1 MKYYFIAGEASGDLH
16 GANLISA
23 LKQKDVTSEF
33 RAWGGDKMQNQGAH
47 IVKHY
52 KYLAFMGFWEVAK
65 NLRTILSYIS
75 FCKKDI
81 LAFKPDA
88 LVLIDYPGFNMRI
101 AKWATAVG
109 IPVHYYI
116 MPQVWAW
123 KENRVRKLAK
133 HTNYRY
139 AILPFEVDFFEQKHK
154 LPIDFVGHPLIDEL
168 SAIPKSDVTSLTA
181 TLGLTKNEKI
191 IALLPGSRKQE
202 ISKILGVMAT
212 IIVSF
217 PNYRFVIAGTSNID
231 QSLYHQLA
239 PGVDIVID
247 QTYDLV
253 RIADAAIVT
262 SGTATLETALLKTPQ
277 IVCYK
282 TSPLSFAIAKRI
294 VKLPFIS
301 LVNLVLNRL
310 LVMELIQNECNQTK
324 LTNNLQEILSKNVRK
339 AILTDMIDSLKNS
352 EVKGQEKVATLIT
365 NGLMQVI
372 CLYCSCFSSYKLRNA
387 QRVAKK

>member
-16 GANLISA
+16 GANLIAA
-23 LKQKDVTSEF
+23 LRQKDATSKF
-33 RAWGGDKMQNQGAH
+33 RAWGGDKMQNQGAQ

-65 NLRTILSYIS
+65 NLRTILYYIA

-101 AKWATAVG
+101 AKWATILR

-116 MPQVWAW
+116 LPQVWAW

-139 AILPFEVDFFEQKHK
+139 AILPFEVDFFQRKHK
-154 LPIDFVGHPLIDEL
+154 LPVDFVGHPLIDEL
-168 SAIPKSDVTSLTA
+168 SAIPKSDGSSLRG
-181 TLGLTKNEKI
+181 TLCLTKNEKI

-202 ISKILGVMAT
+202 ISKILGIMT
-212 IIVSF
+212 RIIDSF
-217 PNYRFVIAGTSNID
+217 PDYRFVIAGTSSIE
-231 QSLYHQLA
+231 QSLYRQLA
-239 PGVDIVID
+239 PGVDIVLD

-253 RIADAAIVT
+253 SHADAAIVT

-301 LVNLVLNRL
+301 LVNLIVNRL
-310 LVMELIQNECNQTK
+310 LVRELIQSKYNQTE
-324 LTNNLQEILSKNVRK
+324 LTNSLREILSKNGRK
-339 AILTDMIDSLKNS
+339 AILSGYDELIEKLGG
-352 EVKGQEKVATLIT
+352 KGASQKVATLIHKRT
-365 NGLMQVI
+365 H
-372 CLYCSCFSSYKLRNA
+372 A
-387 QRVAKK
+387 

>member
-16 GANLISA
+16 GANLIAA
-23 LKQKDVTSEF
+23 LKQKDAVSEF
-33 RAWGGDKMQNQGAH
+33 RAWGGDKMQNQGAE

-52 KYLAFMGFWEVAK
+52 KHLAFMGFWEVAK
-65 NLRTILSYIS
+65 NLRTILSNIA

-81 LAFKPDA
+81 IAFKPDA

-101 AKWATAVG
+101 AKWATALG

-139 AILPFEVDFFEQKHK
+139 GILPFEVDFFQKKHK

-168 SAIPKSDVTSLTA
+168 SAIPKSYSTSLRVA
-181 TLGLTKNEKI
+181 LGLTKNEKI

-202 ISKILGVMAT
+202 ISKILGVITT
-212 IIVSF
+212 IIDSF
-217 PNYRFVIAGTSNID
+217 PDYRFVIAGTSNID
-231 QSLYHQLA
+231 RSLYHQLA
-239 PGVDIVID
+239 PDVDIVID
-247 QTYDLV
+247 QTYDLI
-253 RIADAAIVT
+253 RLADAAIVT

-301 LVNLVLNRL
+301 LVNLVVNRL
-310 LVMELIQNECNQTK
+310 LVRELIQSECNQTK
-324 LTNNLQEILSKNVRK
+324 LTNSLQEILSKNGRK
-339 AILTDMIDSLKNS
+339 AILSGYDELIEKLGG
-352 EVKGQEKVATLIT
+352 KGASEKVASLIHRRT
-365 NGLMQVI
+365 H
-372 CLYCSCFSSYKLRNA
+372 A
-387 QRVAKK
+387 

>member
-16 GANLISA
+16 GANLIAA
-23 LKQKDVTSEF
+23 LKQKDATSQF
-33 RAWGGDKMQNQGAH
+33 RAWGGNKMQNQGAQ

-52 KYLAFMGFWEVAK
+52 KHLAFMGFWEVAK
-65 NLRTILSYIS
+65 NLRTILSYIA

-81 LAFKPDA
+81 LSFKPDA
-88 LVLIDYPGFNMRI
+88 LILIDYPGFNMRI
-101 AKWATAVG
+101 AKWASALG

-123 KENRVRKLAK
+123 KENRVNKLAK
-133 HTNYRY
+133 HTDYRY

-154 LPIDFVGHPLIDEL
+154 LSIDFVGHPLIDEL
-168 SAIPKSDVTSLTA
+168 STIPKLDA
-181 TLGLTKNEKI
+181 GPLTKQLNLSENEKI

-202 ISKILGVMAT
+202 ISKILGVMT
-212 IIVSF
+212 TVINSF

-231 QSLYHQLA
+231 QSLYQQLA
-239 PGVDIVID
+239 PNVDIVMD

-277 IVCYK
+277 VVCYK
-282 TSPLSFAIAKRI
+282 TSPLSFSIAKRI

-301 LVNLVLNRL
+301 LVNLVVDRL
-310 LVMELIQNECNQTK
+310 LVRELIQNDCNQTE
-324 LTNNLQEILSKNVRK
+324 LTNSLQEILSENGRK
-339 AILTDMIDSLKNS
+339 EIISGYDELIQKLGG
-352 EVKGQEKVATLIT
+352 KGASEKVAMLIHKRT
-365 NGLMQVI
+365 H
-372 CLYCSCFSSYKLRNA
+372 A
-387 QRVAKK
+387 

>member
-1 MKYYFIAGEASGDLH
+1 MKYYLIAGEASGDLH
-16 GANLISA
+16 GGNLIAA
-23 LKQKDVTSEF
+23 LKEKDATSIF
-33 RAWGGDKMQNQGAH
+33 RAWGGDKMKNQGAQ

-65 NLRTILSYIS
+65 NLRTILSYIA

-88 LVLIDYPGFNMRI
+88 LILIDYPGFNMRI
-101 AKWATAVG
+101 AKWATALG

-123 KENRVRKLAK
+123 KENRVKKLAK
-133 HTNYRY
+133 YTNYRY

-168 SAIPKSDVTSLTA
+168 SVIPNSNGGSFIA
-181 TLGLTKNEKI
+181 ALGLSKNEKI
-191 IALLPGSRKQE
+191 IALLPGSREQE
-202 ISKILGVMAT
+202 ITKILGVL
-212 IIVSF
+212 IRLIDSF
-217 PNYRFVIAGTSNID
+217 PDYRFVIAGTSNID
-231 QSLYHQLA
+231 RSLYNQIA

-253 RIADAAIVT
+253 RHADAAIVT

-282 TSPLSFAIAKRI
+282 TSPLSYAIAKRI

-301 LVNLVLNRL
+301 LVNLILNRL
-310 LVMELIQNECNQTK
+310 LVRELIQSECNQTK
-324 LTNNLQEILSKNVRK
+324 LSNSLREILSENGRK
-339 AILTDMIDSLKNS
+339 AILSGYDELIEKLGGIGAS
-352 EVKGQEKVATLIT
+352 EKVASLIHKRT
-365 NGLMQVI
+365 H
-372 CLYCSCFSSYKLRNA
+372 A
-387 QRVAKK
+387 

>member
-1 MKYYFIAGEASGDLH
+1 MRYYFIAGEASGDLH
-16 GANLISA
+16 GANLIAA
-23 LKQKDVTSEF
+23 LKEKDATSEF
-33 RAWGGDKMQNQGAH
+33 RAWGGDKMQNQGAQ

-65 NLRTILSYIS
+65 NLRTILSYIA

-88 LVLIDYPGFNMRI
+88 LILIDYPGFNMRI
-101 AKWATAVG
+101 AKWATALG

-168 SAIPKSDVTSLTA
+168 SAITKSDGASLRA
-181 TLGLTKNEKI
+181 ALGLTKHEKI

-202 ISKILGVMAT
+202 ISKILGVMTA
-212 IIVSF
+212 IIDSF
-217 PNYRFVIAGTSNID
+217 PNYRFVIAATSNID

-239 PGVDIVID
+239 PGVDLVMN

-253 RIADAAIVT
+253 RLADAAIVT

-282 TSPLSFAIAKRI
+282 TSPLSYAIAKRI

-301 LVNLVLNRL
+301 LVNLVVDRL
-310 LVMELIQNECNQTK
+310 LVRELIQSECNQIE
-324 LTNNLQEILSKNVRK
+324 LTNSLREILSKNGRK
-339 AILTDMIDSLKNS
+339 VILSGYDELIEKLGG
-352 EVKGQEKVATLIT
+352 KGASEKVASLI
-365 NGLMQVI
+365 
-372 CLYCSCFSSYKLRNA
+372 YKRTHA
-387 QRVAKK
+387 

>member
-1 MKYYFIAGEASGDLH
+1 MRYYLIAGEASGDLH
-16 GANLISA
+16 GANLIAALQQNDDSA
-23 LKQKDVTSEF
+23 VL
-33 RAWGGDKMQNQGAH
+33 RAWGGNKMQQQGAQ

-65 NLRTILSYIS
+65 NLKTILSYIA

-81 LAFKPDA
+81 LAFKPDV
-88 LVLIDYPGFNMRI
+88 LILIDYPGFNMRI
-101 AKWATAVG
+101 AKWATILG

-133 HTNYRY
+133 YTNYRY

-154 LPIDFVGHPLIDEL
+154 LSIDFVGHPLIDEL
-168 SAIPKSDVTSLTA
+168 SAIPKSDGGALKA
-181 TLGLTKNEKI
+181 ALGLTKNEKI

-202 ISKILGVMAT
+202 ITKILGVMTT
-212 IIVSF
+212 IIDSF
-217 PNYRFVIAGTSNID
+217 PEYRFVIAGTSNID
-231 QSLYHQLA
+231 QSLYRQLA

-247 QTYDLV
+247 QTYYLV
-253 RIADAAIVT
+253 RYADAAIVT

-301 LVNLVLNRL
+301 LVNLVVNRL
-310 LVMELIQNECNQTK
+310 LIRELIQGECNQTELK
-324 LTNNLQEILSKNVRK
+324 YSLQKILSKNSRK
-339 AILTDMIDSLKNS
+339 AILSGYDELIEKLGG
-352 EVKGQEKVATLIT
+352 KGASEKVASLIHKRT
-365 NGLMQVI
+365 H
-372 CLYCSCFSSYKLRNA
+372 A
-387 QRVAKK
+387 